1 VSDRFANFFL
11 KFTLLVLII
20 ILAPLYFIGFIIETI
35 INVFSPDTPE
45 SEHAEY
51 YHRYL

>member
-1 VSDRFANFFL
+1 MSDRFANFFL
-11 KFTLLVLII
+11 KFTLFVLII
-20 ILAPLYFIGFIIETI
+20 ILAPLYFIGFIIESL
-35 INVFSPDTPE
+35 SPDTPE